1 MTEYATAAGTTNN
14 GSMTFEAIDDG
25 QKPGNTT
32 ASTQLVK
39 NLNKASTK
47 FLLVFDGLVSSEWCS
62 RAYKYALEKQRP
74 WGVYVT
80 KAEAIN
86 RTEFDTESL
95 YHAGEVERS
104 IAIEYARALIYEKG
118 VMDLFL
124 YSYFPL
130 CFTLAICLS
139 CTGAPHL
146 STDFDRIHGTVV
158 WCLQSAASDNVTYHI
173 DYAELYR
180 YETNIIHPP
189 LYAGTAHISPRS
201 NRMRGGHFMANME
214 GLEHYKRFGYKG
226 RLVSEEKLEQDID
239 DNGDWIRVGYKENR
253 GILHDGDLPHLS
265 TQVDSIE
272 EGKRVILG
280 FNCFTDVVGPC
291 CERAPEHSDAFNRT
305 VKLYQAL
312 AAAGNGRISGDVSN
326 HGKDRNVTSEN
337 AYKGVKTS
345 PPKAGVS
352 AKDILKKPALAKLLV
367 AAAKKVKAHEEETGK
382 KYKFEG
388 EI

>member
-32 ASTQLVK
+32 ASTQLVT

-124 YSYFPL
+124 YSYFPSL
-130 CFTLAICLS
+130 FLPSDHLHLLICYFIALLIASVSKFTNMSHFSLRFRLRICTSYL
-139 CTGAPHL
+139 
-146 STDFDRIHGTVV
+146 F
-158 WCLQSAASDNVTYHI
+158 
-173 DYAELYR
+173 
-180 YETNIIHPP
+180 
-189 LYAGTAHISPRS
+189 
-201 NRMRGGHFMANME
+201 
-214 GLEHYKRFGYKG
+214 
-226 RLVSEEKLEQDID
+226 
-239 DNGDWIRVGYKENR
+239 
-253 GILHDGDLPHLS
+253 LPH
-265 TQVDSIE
+265 
-272 EGKRVILG
+272 
-280 FNCFTDVVGPC
+280 
-291 CERAPEHSDAFNRT
+291 
-305 VKLYQAL
+305 AL
-312 AAAGNGRISGDVSN
+312 
-326 HGKDRNVTSEN
+326 
-337 AYKGVKTS
+337 
-345 PPKAGVS
+345 
-352 AKDILKKPALAKLLV
+352 
-367 AAAKKVKAHEEETGK
+367 
-382 KYKFEG
+382 
-388 EI
+388 

>member
-32 ASTQLVK
+32 ASTQLVT

-124 YSYFPL
+124 YSRKFLLDNFNTLRSFPHFDASSMTEKQ
-130 CFTLAICLS
+130 FTRLRNIIQKIS
-139 CTGAPHL
+139 CTDNHSINTATEVESCMEHFKNKNIDVIFLVSSSTHASRCLREVCNYLHQIDKTEYDPLVCMVPADTSYYGFDASDVIIFEPPHL
-146 STDFDRIHGTVV
+146 LRDVKG
-158 WCLQSAASDNVTYHI
+158 
-173 DYAELYR
+173 YA
-180 YETNIIHPP
+180 
-189 LYAGTAHISPRS
+189 
-201 NRMRGGHFMANME
+201 
-214 GLEHYKRFGYKG
+214 KG
-226 RLVSEEKLEQDID
+226 RGTSSYALARRWRQLVSTNTGSRLMEQ
-239 DNGDWIRVGYKENR
+239 
-253 GILHDGDLPHLS
+253 LHA
-265 TQVDSIE
+265 E
-272 EGKRVILG
+272 
-280 FNCFTDVVGPC
+280 F
-291 CERAPEHSDAFNRT
+291 DA
-305 VKLYQAL
+305 L
-312 AAAGNGRISGDVSN
+312 
-326 HGKDRNVTSEN
+326 
-337 AYKGVKTS
+337 
-345 PPKAGVS
+345 
-352 AKDILKKPALAKLLV
+352 LKKY
-367 AAAKKVKAHEEETGK
+367 E
-382 KYKFEG
+382 
-388 EI
+388 